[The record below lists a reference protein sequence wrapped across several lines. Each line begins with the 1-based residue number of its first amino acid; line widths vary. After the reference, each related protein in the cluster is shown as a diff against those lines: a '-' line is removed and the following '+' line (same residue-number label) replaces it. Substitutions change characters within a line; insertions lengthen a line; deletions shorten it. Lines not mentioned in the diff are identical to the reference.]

1 VFAFAVYAKSVLA
14 EVLRARLPRWMRA
27 QTALTAAAPFVLGC
41 CVACAIGVLPAL
53 ALAAKPPPPTARPAA
68 GALTRRDRQGRI
80 IAPVMIDGK
89 GPFRFL
95 VDTGANGSMVT
106 PALVQA
112 LGLTPVQ
119 DTNERVE
126 GITGTEQLPWVP
138 IKSLRIGD
146 IVKHNLRLPIGY
158 SPVLAGLD
166 GILGLAG
173 FGAVRVVVNF
183 HHNRV
188 IIDRSS
194 AGAPPGF
201 LDIQARRTPGGLLVI
216 PARVGDVPVAAVIDT
231 GATATLGNSALR
243 QALMRDAAKKAGS
256 AEIFGVTR
264 QTSEGGISASP
275 TIYLGPA
282 AIAHLA
288 IVYSDIPIF
297 KIWHLDSRPALII
310 GMNVLGA
317 VAELALDYPRARV
330 YLLPVDAGE
339 HAVGIC
345 SMYIS
350 SPLLGRCGD

>member
-1 VFAFAVYAKSVLA
+1 VCVREA
-14 EVLRARLPRWMRA
+14 PRP
-27 QTALTAAAPFVLGC
+27 L
-41 CVACAIGVLPAL
+41 
-53 ALAAKPPPPTARPAA
+53 PPPPRPPPPPLPPVRPAA

-112 LGLTPVQ
+112 LGLAPVEV
-119 DTNERVE
+119 TNERVE
-126 GITGTEQLPWVP
+126 GVTGTERLPWAP

-146 IVKHNLRLPIGY
+146 IVKRNLRLAIGD
-158 SPVLAGLD
+158 SPVLDGLD

-173 FGAVRVVVNF
+173 FGAVRVVVDF

-194 AGAPPGF
+194 AGALPGF
-201 LDIQARRTPGGLLVI
+201 LDIQAQRTPGGLLVI

-231 GATATLGNSALR
+231 GAAVTLGNSALR
-243 QALMRDAAKKAGS
+243 QALMRDAAAKADS

-264 QTSEGGISASP
+264 QTSKGGISASP
-275 TIYLGPA
+275 AIFLGPA

-317 VAELALDYPRARV
+317 VDALALDYRRARV
-330 YLLPVDAGE
+330 YLLPVDSGQ
-339 HAVGIC
+339 HTVGIC
-345 SMYIS
+345 NMYIS
-350 SPLLGRCGD
+350 SPLMRDCGD